1 MEETPFSIPVYVAF
15 IVYLVA
21 SLVVIL
27 LAITKAKMTRC
38 ASERTAFAFL
48 GIATA
53 IATVPVLFIV
63 IYMAING
70 ATALGWDFLTQPP
83 SQAGREG
90 GILPALIGT
99 FYLMLGTLFFALPV
113 GVMSAIYLTEY
124 ARDSWTT
131 RLINTSI
138 ANLAGVPS
146 IVFGLFGLA
155 VFVMAFRFGLSLLAA
170 SLTLACQALAMVIT
184 SSREAILAVPKE
196 YREGSLA
203 IGATKWQT
211 VRYVVL
217 PEAFSGIIT
226 GVVLAISRAAGETA
240 PIMVTGAAF
249 LLPGL
254 PNSPFEQFMALP
266 YHLYTIATHVPGVP
280 KSTIW
285 GTALTLAMVVLSFDI
300 LAATIRFKSR
310 QRRSRA

>member
-1 MEETPFSIPVYVAF
+1 MEKTPISVFIAF
-15 IVYLVA
+15 IIYLIA
-21 SLVVIL
+21 STVVIL
-27 LAITKAKMTRC
+27 LAVIEAKMTRR
-38 ASERTAFAFL
+38 ALERTAFTFL
-48 GIATA
+48 GVATA
-53 IATVPVLFIV
+53 IATIPVLFIV
-63 IYMAING
+63 IFTAVNG
-70 ATALGWDFLTQPP
+70 AGALSWEFLTQSP
-83 SQAGREG
+83 SQAGKEG
-90 GILPALIGT
+90 GILPALVGT
-99 FYLMLGTLFFALPV
+99 FYLMLGTLFFALPA
-113 GVMSAIYLTEY
+113 GVMSGVYLTEY
-124 ARDSWTT
+124 AKNNWIT
-131 RLINTSI
+131 RLINTAI

-211 VRYVVL
+211 VRHIVL
-217 PEAFSGIIT
+217 PEAFPGIIT

-254 PNSPFEQFMALP
+254 SNSPFEQFMALP
-266 YHLYTIATHVPGVP
+266 YHLYTIAAHVPGVP
-280 KSTIW
+280 KSTVW
-285 GTALTLAMVVLSFDI
+285 GTALTLLIVVLSFDI
-300 LAATIRFKSR
+300 LAAAVRFKSR
-310 QRRSRA
+310 QRKSRA